1 MVNKLI
7 TKIKNTITKNKNL
20 YPLEDDEFMF
30 STKEIEDLTEQ
41 NKQKLENL
49 KKGTEK
55 KKTISFTAVSKKL
68 NGILDEPKE
77 EISPTDDISSS
88 DIPTT
93 EIKEENLEQEE
104 KQTSVPEDIKE
115 EKEELLESVKEVSLE
130 EPIEDKQ
137 EKKEEQQDKPKEKDS
152 YINLSEKNQSII
164 MNCWNK
170 IDLQQIDKD
179 IIEGKDLLNH
189 NYNITYGE
197 NAAKFVHDIRKKYE
211 VVICYLIGFNNEK
224 KGIMN
229 KTIFADRVDD
239 EWKYLSNYIKLLEK
253 IRSNRK

>member
-7 TKIKNTITKNKNL
+7 SKIKNTMTKNKNL
-20 YPLEDDEFMF
+20 YPLEDNEFMF

-77 EISPTDDISSS
+77 EVSPTDDISSS
-88 DIPTT
+88 DIPTIETAEDKKET
-93 EIKEENLEQEE
+93 EEQLS
-104 KQTSVPEDIKE
+104 SVPEDNKE
-115 EKEELLESVKEVSLE
+115 EKEVLLESVKEVSLE
-130 EPIEDKQ
+130 EPIE
-137 EKKEEQQDKPKEKDS
+137 EKVQKEQPITPEEKDS

-197 NAAKFVHDIRKKYE
+197 NAAKFVHDIRKRYE

-239 EWKYLSNYIKLLEK
+239 EWKFLSNYIKLLEK

>member
-1 MVNKLI
+1 
-7 TKIKNTITKNKNL
+7 
-20 YPLEDDEFMF
+20 
-30 STKEIEDLTEQ
+30 
-41 NKQKLENL
+41 
-49 KKGTEK
+49 
-55 KKTISFTAVSKKL
+55 
-68 NGILDEPKE
+68 
-77 EISPTDDISSS
+77 
-88 DIPTT
+88 
-93 EIKEENLEQEE
+93 
-104 KQTSVPEDIKE
+104 
-115 EKEELLESVKEVSLE
+115 
-130 EPIEDKQ
+130 
-137 EKKEEQQDKPKEKDS
+137 
-152 YINLSEKNQSII
+152 

-239 EWKYLSNYIKLLEK
+239 EWKFLSNYIKLLEK

>member
-7 TKIKNTITKNKNL
+7 SKIKNTMTKNKNL
-20 YPLEDDEFMF
+20 YPLEDNEFMF

-55 KKTISFTAVSKKL
+55 KKTLSFTAVSKKL

-77 EISPTDDISSS
+77 EVSPTDDISSS
-88 DIPTT
+88 DIQTIET
-93 EIKEENLEQEE
+93 AEE
-104 KQTSVPEDIKE
+104 KKEPEEQLSSVPEDNKE
-115 EKEELLESVKEVSLE
+115 EKEVLLESVKEVSLE
-130 EPIEDKQ
+130 EPIE
-137 EKKEEQQDKPKEKDS
+137 EKVQKDQPITPEEKDS

-197 NAAKFVHDIRKKYE
+197 NAAKFVHDIRKRYE

-239 EWKYLSNYIKLLEK
+239 EWKFLSNYIKLLEK

>member
-7 TKIKNTITKNKNL
+7 SKIKNTMTKNKNL
-20 YPLEDDEFMF
+20 YPLEDNEFMF

-68 NGILDEPKE
+68 NGILDETKE
-77 EISPTDDISSS
+77 EVSLTDDISSS
-88 DIPTT
+88 DIPTIET
-93 EIKEENLEQEE
+93 AEE
-104 KQTSVPEDIKE
+104 KKEPEEQLSSVPEDNKE
-115 EKEELLESVKEVSLE
+115 EKEVLLESVKEVSLE
-130 EPIEDKQ
+130 EPIE
-137 EKKEEQQDKPKEKDS
+137 EKVQKEQPITPEEKDS

-197 NAAKFVHDIRKKYE
+197 NAAKFVHDIRKRYE

-239 EWKYLSNYIKLLEK
+239 EWKFLSNYIKLLEK